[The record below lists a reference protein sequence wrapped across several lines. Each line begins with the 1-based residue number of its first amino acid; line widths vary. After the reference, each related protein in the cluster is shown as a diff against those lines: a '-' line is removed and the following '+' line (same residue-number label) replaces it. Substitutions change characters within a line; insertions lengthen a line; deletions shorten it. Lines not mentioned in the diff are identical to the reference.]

1 MFKIGIAADH
11 AGFELKE
18 YLIEMLSKQGY
29 DITDYGDTELNLND
43 DYPDYIV
50 PLAHAIMNKS
60 VDRGIAI
67 CGSGVGACIIANKI
81 AGIRA
86 CLIHERFS
94 AKQGVEDDNM
104 NMICL
109 GGRVVD
115 NSLALEL
122 SEIFLNSKFSGAER
136 HERRLAKIAAIEND
150 KNLVK

>member
-1 MFKIGIAADH
+1 MIKIGIAADH
-11 AGFELKE
+11 AGFELKK
-18 YLIEMLSKQGY
+18 YLIEMLY
-29 DITDYGDTELNLND
+29 ANAYEVIDYGNTELDFND
-43 DYPDYIV
+43 DYPDYV
-50 PLAHAIMNKS
+50 LPLGNSIRNKS
-60 VDRGIAI
+60 VTYGIAI

-115 NSLALEL
+115 NSLAWEL
-122 SEIFLNSKFSGAER
+122 AEIFINAKYSGAER
-136 HERRLAKIAAIEND
+136 HARRLAKITAIENS
-150 KNLVK
+150 KK